1 MYSRLFFEVRG
12 GCAQAKTTTRC
23 SFYTT
28 RCSIEYSKKVEKGR
42 SNKAKAI
49 IYFFTSL
56 HPFLVSICSS
66 IHSCVHEWMHAYL
79 TFIHSFIRSF
89 IHSFIHSFTH
99 SILTPSFAGSL
110 THTLIRSFIH
120 LIDHSVSLESVSQ
133 SATRVF
139 HHTLWRRKNLFKIE
153 ISFVNSY
160 CNSRYFLSCYDEV
173 FVL

>member
-1 MYSRLFFEVRG
+1 MNI
-12 GCAQAKTTTRC
+12 AKRMKKLEAIKRKQLVTT
-23 SFYTT
+23 SNGF
-28 RCSIEYSKKVEKGR
+28 SIH
-42 SNKAKAI
+42 
-49 IYFFTSL
+49 FFTSL

-66 IHSCVHEWMHAYL
+66 IHSCVHELMHAYL

-160 CNSRYFLSCYDEV
+160 CNSRLFPFLLRRRVCIV
-173 FVL
+173 RVLN